1 MKDYDHIVIW
11 LDYFNKTLS
20 RQKGRR
26 LAKNRCIFDPSL
38 NELIESA
45 NDAGLKPTATDDQVR
60 FPRRPFV
67 RSGYIVLEKKMP
79 KTKILNKIA
88 DKMVKKR
95 AKPLLASSN
104 PTGEYI
110 TSSRCKSRNHTHN
123 CIFWSRD
130 VRAWFTY
137 SHCPVSGKG
146 SLFNLWYRII
156 ATAALPLI

>member
-45 NDAGLKPTATDDQVR
+45 NDVGLKPISTDDQVR

-88 DKMVKKR
+88 DKMVIKR
-95 AKPLLASSN
+95 AKQS
-104 PTGEYI
+104 
-110 TSSRCKSRNHTHN
+110 K
-123 CIFWSRD
+123 
-130 VRAWFTY
+130 
-137 SHCPVSGKG
+137 
-146 SLFNLWYRII
+146 
-156 ATAALPLI
+156 